1 MYTLQKIAEITGS
14 RFSGNGSAIIR
25 NITTDSRIKVY
36 NEDTLFFALI
46 GIRHNGHGFISELYS
61 AGVRCFVVSRSI
73 NEAEFPEASFI
84 YTKNTLEALQLL
96 VSFHRN
102 RFHIPVIAVTG
113 SNGKTVVKEWL
124 SSSLSNNMSV
134 VSSPKS
140 YNSQTGVPLS
150 VWAMNN
156 SHNIAVFEAGISQP
170 GEMEKLERI
179 LRPTIGVFTNIG
191 EAHQENFESSQQK
204 AYEKSRL
211 FINCDMVVYN
221 KDNPVINNTMSG
233 PEFSGIKHI
242 TWSFCNN
249 NATLSL
255 EIIPDDS
262 NGGVI
267 IKEPNLDIFTS
278 FPFSDKASVENAAT
292 VITTLFALGYASK
305 FIQERLS
312 ILNKV
317 EMRLEQKQGI
327 NNCTLINDSYNS
339 DFGSLSIALD
349 FLNQQLQNRSG
360 TLILSDILQ
369 SGRNPRELY
378 SDVADMVR
386 SKNISRFI
394 GIGPDLSLQK
404 NLFQSSDSEFYLST
418 EDFLKHLP
426 EMVFDNEAILVKGS
440 RVFRFERIVSALEE
454 KVHESVLEIN
464 LDTLVGNLNHLKSL
478 LPPKT
483 KIAAMVKAFSYG
495 SGSYE
500 IANILQYHRV
510 DYLAVAFADEGKVL
524 REKGITVPIMV
535 MNPESGGYDQIIRY
549 NLEPEIFS
557 ISSMAAFKKAVETA
571 GLNNYPVHIK
581 LDTGMHRLGF
591 QKEEIKTLIQ
601 EISKSVPE
609 LNVVSIFSHLAAA
622 DQPELDDFTRGQI
635 TLFKNM
641 SGQLIS
647 ELGRSDIIRHILNSA
662 GVERFPGAAFDMA
675 RVGIGLYGISAV
687 NNGALKQVN
696 TLKSTILQIKTI
708 NPGESVGYGRRHVA
722 INKELIGIIPIGYA
736 DGLRRSLGNGR
747 GRVIVNGKPASI
759 IGNICMDM
767 CMIDLSGI
775 EGVKEGDGVIF
786 FGAGYHINI
795 ITEQLETIPYEV
807 LTSVSPRV
815 KRVYYKE

>member
-14 RFSGNGSAIIR
+14 TFSGDSSIVIR
-25 NITTDSRIKVY
+25 NISVDSRVKIY
-36 NEDTLFFALI
+36 PEGTLFFALV
-46 GIRHNGHGFISELYS
+46 GIRHDGHIFISELYS
-61 AGVRCFVVSRSI
+61 SGVRYFVVSSRI
-73 NEAEFPEASFI
+73 NEDEFPGASFI
-84 YTKNTLEALQLL
+84 YTKNTLEALQSLA
-96 VSFHRN
+96 SFHRSI
-102 RFHIPVIAVTG
+102 FGMPVIAITG
-113 SNGKTVVKEWL
+113 SNGKTVVKEWI
-124 SSSLSNNMSV
+124 SGSLSRNTNV

-170 GEMEKLERI
+170 GEMEKLEKI
-179 LRPTIGVFTNIG
+179 IRPTIGVFTNIG
-191 EAHQENFESSQQK
+191 EAHQENFESSEQK

-211 FINCDMVVYN
+211 FTNCNMLVYN
-221 KDNPVINNTMSG
+221 KDNSIVNDIMSR
-233 PEFSGIKHI
+233 PEFSRMEHI

-249 NATLSL
+249 NATLL
-255 EIIPDDS
+255 LRIIPGI

-267 IKEPNLDIFTS
+267 IKVSYPEFSIS

-292 VITTLFALGYASK
+292 VITVLFALGQTPE
-305 FIQERLS
+305 FIRERLS

-378 SDVADMVR
+378 SDIAGMVR

-394 GIGPDLSLQK
+394 GIGSDLSLQK
-404 NLFQSSDSEFYLST
+404 DLFQEMDSEFYLST
-418 EDFLKHLP
+418 EDFIKRLSKI
-426 EMVFDNEAILVKGS
+426 VFDNEAILVKGS
-440 RVFRFERIVSALEE
+440 RVFRFERIVSELEE
-454 KVHESVLEIN
+454 KAHESVLEIN

-478 LPPKT
+478 LPRKT

-524 REKGITVPIMV
+524 RQKGITIPIMV
-535 MNPESGGYDQIIRY
+535 MNPEVGGYDQIIHY

-557 ISSMAAFKKAVETA
+557 MSSLAAFRKAVEAA

-591 QKEEIKTLIQ
+591 QKEEIGALVKA
-601 EISKSVPE
+601 ISEAIPVLKVI
-609 LNVVSIFSHLAAA
+609 SIFSHLAAA
-622 DQPELDDFTRGQI
+622 DDPGLDEFTKGQI
-635 TLFKNM
+635 NLFKNM
-641 SGQLIS
+641 SDRLIS
-647 ELGRSDIIRHILNSA
+647 KSGRNDIIRHILNSA
-662 GVERFPGAAFDMA
+662 GVERFPEAAFDMA
-675 RVGIGLYGISAV
+675 RIGIGLYGISAV
-687 NNGALKQVN
+687 KDSALKQVS
-696 TLKSTILQIKTI
+696 TLKSTILQIKKI
-708 NPGESVGYGRRHVA
+708 NPGESVGYGRRHTV
-722 INKELIGIIPIGYA
+722 INRESIGIIPIGYA

-747 GRVIVNGKPASI
+747 GSVIVNGKPVPI

-767 CMIDLSGI
+767 CMVNLSGI
-775 EGVKEGDGVIF
+775 KNVKEGDEVIF
-786 FGAGYHINI
+786 FGPDYHINI
-795 ITEQLETIPYEV
+795 MAEQLETIPYEV
-807 LTSVSPRV
+807 LTSVSSRV